1 MKYQSGGDR
10 QELSTDSNFRV
21 DISKH
26 GEPDAKKRKQ
36 FKKDQKIEEERIRSM
51 KRSHDYREWA
61 SLSNEIDRKFW
72 ELAEL
77 KEKERQLEDKLI
89 QVYNIQI
96 YTKYGLFRS
105 RKYDNIC

>member
-1 MKYQSGGDR
+1 
-10 QELSTDSNFRV
+10 LNSNFRV

-26 GEPDAKKRKQ
+26 GEPDSTKREQ
-36 FKKDQKIEEERIRSM
+36 FKEDQKIEEERIRSM
-51 KRSHDYREWA
+51 KKSLDYRKWA

-77 KEKERQLEDKLI
+77 KEKERQLEDKLMND
-89 QVYNIQI
+89 YNIKI

-105 RKYDNIC
+105 RRYDNIY